1 MPSNIIRNPGETGRR
16 MSVMRVRVRIN
27 SKNFKAYHRHRDRLG
42 TAPRIPND
50 GQFWNVTWD
59 GIKKMQQFHK
69 DFIEVVETH
78 DQENLIGF
86 GHPRSSRLS
95 RLVLPPS

>member
-1 MPSNIIRNPGETGRR
+1 MPSNIICNPGETGGR

-27 SKNFKAYHRHRDRLG
+27 SKNFKANHRHRDRLG
-42 TAPRIPND
+42 TVPRIPND

-59 GIKKMQQFHK
+59 GMKKVQQFHK

-78 DQENLIGF
+78 DQEKLGLDT
-86 GHPRSSRLS
+86 HEAHA
-95 RLVLPPS
+95 